1 VILDT
6 VDLLCREDVDMVVL
20 GKDGCDVRALPK
32 SHWDSRVV
40 NGIEI
45 RWACVVRR
53 PAELELAA

>member
-1 VILDT
+1 
-6 VDLLCREDVDMVVL
+6 MVVL